1 MRYCPFCM
9 QPAEGDRCPNC
20 GGDLNWKGTPGMEL
34 PVGTVLGNGL
44 RTYWLG
50 AAKGKGGFGI
60 TYVALEQSSKKR
72 MAVKEYFPTHC
83 AYRSGDGVR
92 VAVKAGTD
100 AAFQTGMENFLKEA
114 RMLLAQE
121 DLTTVVKVI
130 DFFQANNTAYLVM
143 EYLDGTPLF
152 TKMAQEGGRL
162 PAGTLLPKLPP
173 LLKDLDTLHSRG
185 VVHRDIS
192 PDNIL
197 WMPDGTLKLLDFG
210 SARSTQTGKSMTV
223 MLKQGFSPIEQYRSR
238 GQGPWTDVY
247 AMAATI
253 YYCLTGVT
261 PPSAAERLDDDPLRN
276 PNDLGAGLT
285 EAQASALLAGM
296 AVQPS
301 FRPQTMGA
309 FADALFAPEP
319 EPEPAPEPKPEPA
332 PPAPEPAKREP
343 AKEAASSAPP
353 APKEA
358 EQPKPE
364 EYFDFTRSPLE
375 KLMDRLRIW
384 WIANDLSWREIGTYV
399 AIVGVL
405 VLLAALVLRSCAPPE
420 AGIPALE
427 PLLACVTGKEVP
439 LWNIA
444 PIV

>member
-9 QPAEGDRCPNC
+9 QPAEGDRCPHC
-20 GGDLNWKGTPGMEL
+20 GGDLNWRGAAGIDL
-34 PVGTVLGNGL
+34 PVGTALGNGL
-44 RTYWLG
+44 RTYWIG

-60 TYVALEQSSKKR
+60 TYAALEQSSKKR
-72 MAVKEYFPTHC
+72 MAVKEYFPIHC

-92 VAVKAGTD
+92 VAVKAGMD
-100 AAFQTGMENFLKEA
+100 ATFQTGMEGFLKEA
-114 RMLLAQE
+114 RMLLSQE
-121 DLTTVVKVI
+121 DLSTVVKVI

-143 EYLDGTPLF
+143 EYLDGIPLF

-162 PAGTLLPKLPP
+162 PAKTLLPKLPP

-197 WMPDGTLKLLDFG
+197 WMPDGSLKLLDFG
-210 SARSTQTGKSMTV
+210 SARSTQAGKSMTI

-261 PPSAAERLDDDPLRN
+261 PPSAAERLDNDPLQN

-285 EAQASALLAGM
+285 ESQASALLAGM

-301 FRPQTMGA
+301 FRPQTIGD
-309 FADALFAPEP
+309 FADALFAPAWKTP
-319 EPEPAPEPKPEPA
+319 PQPVPQPTPAPQPA
-332 PPAPEPAKREP
+332 PAPQPTPTPQPAKPEP
-343 AKEAASSAPP
+343 AKEAA
-353 APKEA
+353 
-358 EQPKPE
+358 QPRPE
-364 EYFDFTRSPLE
+364 EHFDFTRSPLE
-375 KLMDRLRIW
+375 KLQDQLRTW
-384 WIANDLSWREIGTYV
+384 WIENDLNWREIGLYT

-405 VLLAALVLRSCAPPE
+405 VLLAALLLRSCAPPE

-427 PLLACVTGKEVP
+427 PLLAWVTGKEVP
-439 LWNIA
+439 LWSIV